1 MKLYFL
7 TLAILAYLKQI
18 VSVTD
23 FDKDEKASCM
33 AIKPKNPT
41 DCYSTIFNSLVCC
54 HFQMKTPAQGN
65 ICVPMPSSANN
76 GSGNVTTIL
85 PVNITLTGF
94 YTCKGEMLA
103 GLGLGLFIILA
114 MMF

>member
-7 TLAILAYLKQI
+7 ILVIFTFLKQI

-23 FDKDEKASCM
+23 FDKDEKARCM
-33 AIKPKNPT
+33 AIDPKNPT
-41 DCYSTIFNSLVCC
+41 DCYSTILNSLVCC
-54 HFQMKTPAQGN
+54 HFQMKTPARGN
-65 ICVPMPSSANN
+65 VCVPMPSSAKDA
-76 GSGNVTTIL
+76 SGNVTTIL

-94 YTCKGEMLA
+94 YTCKGEMLG
-103 GLGLGLFIILA
+103 GLSLGLFFFLA